1 MKTLEK
7 LINEQVYM
15 VADHNTNRFNFI
27 GLITLSED
35 AFGDAVNTAENVA
48 EWSLTENLPE
58 DVQRAVDVMV
68 ENGVV
73 LDDFTGVVTFDYD
86 LTYYLLTW

>member
-7 LINEQVYM
+7 LIGDSTYVVVDNLS
-15 VADHNTNRFNFI
+15 NRFNFI
-27 GLITLSED
+27 GLITIAED
-35 AFGDAVNTAENVA
+35 TFGDAVNTAENVA